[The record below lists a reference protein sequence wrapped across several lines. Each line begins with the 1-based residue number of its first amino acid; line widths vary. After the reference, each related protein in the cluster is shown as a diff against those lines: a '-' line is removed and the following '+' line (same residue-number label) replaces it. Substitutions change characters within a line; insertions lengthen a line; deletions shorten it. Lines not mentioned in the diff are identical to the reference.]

1 MSELL
6 VIAVI
11 GTRRCA
17 LRAHDVQSVI
27 EVGQVSPIPRTAP
40 HIVGLAALRSQALTV
55 IDCRVSLGISL
66 DGLETDQRA
75 AVVKV
80 AGHAFALLVDA
91 IEDVEQAQSA
101 PSQIPGGFGAEWTR
115 VAAGMIET
123 ASGPVLLLNVE
134 QLVAGLPQETK
145 AA

>member
-11 GTRRCA
+11 GSRRCA
-17 LRAHDVQSVI
+17 LRAIEVQSVI
-27 EVGQVSPIPRTAP
+27 EVGEVTPIPRTAA

-55 IDCRVSLGISL
+55 IDCRLSLGLSV
-66 DGLETDQRA
+66 DGLATDARA

-80 AGHAFALLVDA
+80 AGHAYALLVDA
-91 IEDVEQAQSA
+91 IEDVEEVQSA
-101 PSQIPGGFGAEWTR
+101 PGQIPGGFGTEWTR
-115 VAAGMIET
+115 VSAGMVET
-123 ASGPVLLLNVE
+123 SGGPALLLDIT
-134 QLVAGLPQETK
+134 QLVAGRPAENM